1 MSKKIKT
8 YCFDLD
14 NTMCATQGND
24 YQNSQPYIK
33 VIEIINKLYNSN
45 NKIIIYTARGG
56 TSGIDYHDLTVNQLK
71 VWNVNYHELIDK
83 NKPHF
88 DIFIDDK
95 AINAKTWRE
104 QNNIKITGFVAS
116 CFDLLHPGHCL
127 YLKEAKSVCDYLI
140 AGLQTDP
147 TIDRPNKNKPLQ
159 TLEERKIQLESC
171 KYVDEIV
178 VYSTEK
184 DLEQILEKIT
194 PDIRILGS
202 DAKNK
207 PITGERYCKQIYFH
221 DRNHF
226 WSSTELRNRI

>member
-1 MSKKIKT
+1 MSTLT

-14 NTMCATQGND
+14 NTICATHDND
-24 YQNSQPYIK
+24 YKNSTPYYK
-33 VIEIINKLYNSN
+33 VINKINKHYKDGN
-45 NKIIIYTARGG
+45 IITIYTARGG
-56 TSGIDYHDLTVNQLK
+56 TSKIDYHNLTTQQLK
-71 VWNVNYHELIDK
+71 EWGVLYHTLIDK

-104 QNNIKITGFVAS
+104 QNKIQIVGFVAS
-116 CFDLLHPGHCL
+116 SFDLLHPGHCL

-140 AGLQTDP
+140 AALQTDP
-147 TIDRPNKNKPLQ
+147 TIDRSYKNKPIQ

-171 KYVDEIV
+171 KYIDEIQIFT
-178 VYSTEK
+178 TEK
-184 DLEQILEKIT
+184 ELEQLLEKIK
-194 PDIRILGS
+194 PDIRILGT

-207 PITGERYCKQIYFH
+207 PITGEKYCKQIFFH
-221 DRNHF
+221 DRNHN